1 MPYFF
6 ILLVIILT
14 KPYLLIAGDNYYP
27 SAYTD
32 DWIACYETKEEAQEK
47 WEELS
52 KNKYSNDWYEIVDLR
67 EWMEDTTFDTFG
79 PTGLI
84 GDPQ

>member
-1 MPYFF
+1 M
-6 ILLVIILT
+6 
-14 KPYLLIAGDNYYP
+14 KPYLLIVGDDYYP
-27 SAYTD
+27 SAYTG
-32 DWIACYETKEEAQEK
+32 DWVACYATKEEAKEK

-52 KNKYSNDWYEIVDLR
+52 KSKYSNDWYEIVDLR
-67 EWMEDTTFDTFG
+67 EWIGDTTFDTFG

>member
-1 MPYFF
+1 M
-6 ILLVIILT
+6 
-14 KPYLLIAGDNYYP
+14 KPYLLIAGYNYYP
-27 SAYTD
+27 SAYTG
-32 DWIACYETKEEAQEK
+32 DWVACYATEEEAKEK

-52 KNKYSNDWYEIVDLR
+52 KDEYSNDWYEIVDLR
-67 EWMEDTTFDTFG
+67 EWMEDTAFDTFG

>member
-1 MPYFF
+1 MDVFKQQEA
-6 ILLVIILT
+6 T
-14 KPYLLIAGDNYYP
+14 EMKPYLLIVGDNYYP
-27 SAYTD
+27 SAYTG
-32 DWIACYETKEEAQEK
+32 DWVACYATEEEAKEK

-52 KNKYSNDWYEIVDLR
+52 KDKYSNDWYEIVDLR

>member
-1 MPYFF
+1 M
-6 ILLVIILT
+6 IILT

-47 WEELS
+47 WEEISS
-52 KNKYSNDWYEIVDLR
+52 KSKYRYDWYKIVDLR
-67 EWMEDTTFDTFG
+67 KWMEDTTFDTFRT
-79 PTGLI
+79 TGLI

>member
-1 MPYFF
+1 M
-6 ILLVIILT
+6 

-27 SAYTD
+27 SAYTG
-32 DWIACYETKEEAQEK
+32 DWVACYATEEEAKEK

-79 PTGLI
+79 PTGLV